1 MEAIEDSA
9 FYKDDLIGLRSLIE
23 AGKVEY
29 VSIVGDHLEFS
40 EADIDNYFIPF
51 LLKWFLLRL
60 NYDKFINGY

>member
-1 MEAIEDSA
+1 LVTVEAIEDST
-9 FYKDDLIGLRSLIE
+9 FYKEDYIGLRSLIE

-51 LLKWFLLRL
+51 LLK
-60 NYDKFINGY
+60 